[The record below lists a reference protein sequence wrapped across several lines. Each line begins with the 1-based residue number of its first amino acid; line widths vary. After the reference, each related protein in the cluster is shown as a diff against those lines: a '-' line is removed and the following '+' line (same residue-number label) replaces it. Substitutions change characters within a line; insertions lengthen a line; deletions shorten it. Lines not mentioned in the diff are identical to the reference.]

1 MIMDQYLNWWVV
13 TDLDGTLLD
22 HNYDL
27 SPAIDLLNYL
37 KSIGVP
43 VIPCTSKTASEV
55 KKLRNQYD
63 LIDPYIV
70 ENGGA
75 IYGDIDHKLGEWE
88 LALGRRH
95 DDLRPLLDRLSEEL
109 EYPLRAL
116 KDTVAEEKRRTNHHE
131 CSGTYC

>member
-1 MIMDQYLNWWVV
+1 MTLKAKYWVV

-27 SPAIDLLNYL
+27 SPAIDILNYL
-37 KSIGVP
+37 KSIGIP

-55 KKLRNQYD
+55 KKLRDKYD

-75 IYGDIDHKLGEWE
+75 IYGQNYSTLEDWE
-88 LALGRRH
+88 IVLGRSFKE
-95 DDLRPLLDRLSEEL
+95 LRPL
-109 EYPLRAL
+109 
-116 KDTVAEEKRRTNHHE
+116 
-131 CSGTYC
+131 